1 MARVRLP
8 ANPHGPLR
16 TVREYYGIFILAV
29 TVFIVL
35 RGLWD
40 LFVAG
45 TDLSVITFY
54 FTLVL
59 PGLLLVYALF
69 WAIDYVA
76 AAD

>member
-1 MARVRLP
+1 MTDFRLP
-8 ANPHGPLR
+8 ANPQGPLR
-16 TVREYYGIFILAV
+16 TVRHYYGIFIISV

-40 LFVAG
+40 LLVAG

-59 PGLLLVYALF
+59 PGLFLVYALF
-69 WAIDYVA
+69 WSIDYVA
-76 AAD
+76 GPT